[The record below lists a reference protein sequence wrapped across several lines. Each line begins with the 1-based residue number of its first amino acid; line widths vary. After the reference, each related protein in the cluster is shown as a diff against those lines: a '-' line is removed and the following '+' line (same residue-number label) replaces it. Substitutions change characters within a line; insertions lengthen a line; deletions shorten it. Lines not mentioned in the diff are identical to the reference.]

1 MEPRF
6 VMRILLFVML
16 LTAAAA
22 VVPLGSPAA
31 LAPADV
37 DYVIITTPGLANAFE
52 PLAAFKNQL
61 GLPTRVVT
69 LDWLA
74 GQVTPGADQPATIRR
89 FLQEAHVAWG
99 TRYVLLGGTV
109 DLVPTRWVTST
120 FYPTGGSTL
129 IPADLY
135 YAALDGDWDGDGDGV
150 YCEPRV
156 GTTDPGD
163 AADLV
168 PEIALG
174 RVPVVT
180 AEQVALF
187 VRKNLDFQI
196 QNGAPTVARAL
207 LEGEV
212 VFPFRY
218 GQYENYVILDGAIH
232 SEIVRTLLEGAA
244 PAWQTER
251 FYEYRPDWPQTQV
264 PTGPAVLA
272 AMNTGSFRLVNIFY
286 FTMYERVLRF
296 GQDAVP
302 YSALSQLTN
311 PLPFFLAFTAMDA
324 AAPDSTTPLQAA
336 LLAPA
341 GGCAGGIGFT
351 RPAFPNYTPTYLET
365 FYSHALSSPTATVG
379 QAFAAT
385 FADLIAHTDVN
396 YVERWSHLTFTLLA
410 DPTASLQ
417 PIDMTVANEGD
428 SADDDGADDALPAL
442 RTALTA
448 APNPFNPQ
456 VEIRAELPA
465 PDTGRLCVCDLRG
478 GVVRELFAG
487 ALPAG
492 ESRWLW
498 DGRDAT
504 GRAAASGVYLL
515 RLETGRRIVQRSVTL
530 AR

>member
-1 MEPRF
+1 
-6 VMRILLFVML
+6 MRLLMCAL
-16 LTAAAA
+16 LLASAAC
-22 VVPLGSPAA
+22 VVPLPAA
-31 LAPADV
+31 ATLTPADV
-37 DYVIITTPGLANAFE
+37 DYVILTTADLAPAFE
-52 PLAAFKNQL
+52 ALAAFKNTV
-61 GLPTRVVT
+61 GVTTRVVT

-74 GQVTPGADQPATIRR
+74 GQVTPGVDQPATIRR
-89 FLQEAHVAWG
+89 FLQEAYVAWG

-109 DLVPTRWVTST
+109 NLVPTRWVTST
-120 FYPTGGSTL
+120 FYPVGGSTQ

-135 YAALDGDWDGDGDGV
+135 YAALDGDWDGDGDGIF
-150 YCEPRV
+150 CEPRV

-168 PEIALG
+168 PELALG
-174 RVPVVT
+174 RVPVAT

-196 QNGAPTVARAL
+196 LSGPPTFARAL

-212 VFPFRY
+212 LFPEQY
-218 GQYENYVILDGAIH
+218 GLPNFDYVILDGAVH
-232 SEIVRTLLEGAA
+232 SEVVRGLLEGAT
-244 PAWQTER
+244 PAWQTVR
-251 FYEYRPDWPQTQV
+251 YYEYRPGWATTLAPS
-264 PTGPAVLA
+264 GPAVLA
-272 AMNTGSFRLVNIFY
+272 ALNTGGFRLVNLFY
-286 FTMYERVLRF
+286 NEGYGRDLRF
-296 GQDAVP
+296 GLDAVP
-302 YSALSQLTN
+302 CSALSLLTN
-311 PLPFFLAFTAMDA
+311 TVPFFMVFPGTDI
-324 AAPDSTTPLQAA
+324 AAPDAETPVPAA
-336 LLAPA
+336 LFAPA
-341 GGCAGGIGFT
+341 GGCAGALGFS
-351 RPAFPNYTPTYLET
+351 RAAFPNSSPRYVES
-365 FYSHALSSPTATVG
+365 FYAHALASPTATVG

-385 FADLIAHTDVN
+385 LADLIAYTDVN
-396 YVERWSHLTFTLLA
+396 YVQRWAHLTFALVA

-417 PIDMTVANEGD
+417 PIDMTVANEDDGTDD
-428 SADDDGADDALPAL
+428 SADDGALPAL
-442 RTALTA
+442 HTTLTA

-465 PDTGRLCVCDLRG
+465 ADHGRLCVCDLRG

-492 ESRWLW
+492 GSRWLW